1 MKKFDKEIER
11 IADEQIKEHG
21 FTRADL
27 TEEELEELMEEIQDM
42 REHPNELLLLDGFWE
57 FGDIEIH
64 KRKTLNMLKDI
75 DHEQD
80 K

>member
-21 FTRADL
+21 FIRADL
-27 TEEELEELMEEIQDM
+27 TEEELEELMEEIQDI
-42 REHPNELLLLDGFWE
+42 REHPDAILIDGFWE